1 MKYVFSSA
9 LILSS
14 VVLMGCADGM
24 ARIHAAGSPVVRA
37 ASNENGAFGKDV
49 RRVES
54 PRKITRGSDGECWDY
69 IVSANGSTLPYYVVV
84 GSNDRV
90 GRHAFAT
97 CAAARQAGNF
107 K

>member
-1 MKYVFSSA
+1 MKYVFSSV

-37 ASNENGAFGKDV
+37 ASNKDGAFGKDV

-90 GRHAFAT
+90 GSHAFAT
-97 CAAARQAGNF
+97 CAAARQAGDF